1 MIILAVTALIGLILW
16 FLDKRHKTAEPE
28 NRITES
34 PESDEECCGMHAVC
48 EKQLL
53 SPVSAEYEYF
63 DDEELD
69 TFKGREADSY
79 TEEEIEAFRDVL
91 LTLPPEEV
99 PEWSKSIQLRG
110 ITLPL
115 PIRDELL
122 LIVSDTRSMS
132 TNSTKNE

>member
-1 MIILAVTALIGLILW
+1 
-16 FLDKRHKTAEPE
+16 EP
-28 NRITES
+28 
-34 PESDEECCGMHAVC
+34 
-48 EKQLL
+48 
-53 SPVSAEYEYF
+53 
-63 DDEELD
+63 
-69 TFKGREADSY
+69 DSY

-122 LIVSDTRSMS
+122 LIVSDIRSMS